1 VSGLVTAPRLG
12 AAEPACD
19 IKISGDQRLTV
30 HQEQKEPGAR
40 ASSEDASS
48 AGKTNAGSDYWAS
61 DDEMRRGLESLI
73 SSESFMTK
81 LSAEELRKRV
91 DERMKRDPRMTPLN
105 FGCGNSTA
113 SVTLMASPS
122 SRYADVPHKPGKY
135 RITPEKGSKPGDFNL
150 IFTASHG
157 IFTVSAPGKLELTR
171 FDAKGVAGKYSF
183 DAVKDSGG
191 DPSIKRV
198 VVTGSFNLRC
208 RSGSR
213 CQR

>member
-1 VSGLVTAPRLG
+1 VTAPRPG
-12 AAEPACD
+12 AAQPSCH
-19 IKISGDQRLTV
+19 IKISGDQTLTI
-30 HQEQKEPGAR
+30 HQEQKDPGPGA
-40 ASSEDASS
+40 SPEDAAN
-48 AGKTNAGSDYWAS
+48 AGKTNTGSDYWAS
-61 DDEMRRGLESLI
+61 DDEMRSALESLI
-73 SSESFMTK
+73 SSESFMKK
-81 LSAEELRKRV
+81 LSAEELRQRV

-122 SRYADVPHKPGKY
+122 SRYADVPHKPGKH

-157 IFTVSAPGKLELTR
+157 RFTVSAPGKLELTR
-171 FDAKGVAGKYSF
+171 FDASGVAGKYSF
-183 DAVKDSGG
+183 DAVKTGGG
-191 DPSIKRV
+191 DPAVKRV
-198 VVTGSFNLRC
+198 VVTGSFDLRC